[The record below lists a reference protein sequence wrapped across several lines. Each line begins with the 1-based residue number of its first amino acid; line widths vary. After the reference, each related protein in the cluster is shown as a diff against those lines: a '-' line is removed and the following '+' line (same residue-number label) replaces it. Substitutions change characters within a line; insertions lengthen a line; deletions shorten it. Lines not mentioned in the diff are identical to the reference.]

1 VTCQNRNEKTSL
13 TAKCGDPPTTMGKSW
28 LLDDPPIRRF
38 GSYSTQRLGYNIYI
52 YVYVHVYI
60 YVRIYIYIHMYEY
73 IYTHM
78 YVYIYIY
85 IIFKYIYIMDI
96 LYMCININI
105 YIYMYRYKT
114 LVSMHFRNLP
124 KICTR
129 YSSVACSSDPP
140 GHELSGQ
147 NLVHGRR
154 LETLE
159 LDGIGE

>member
-1 VTCQNRNEKTSL
+1 
-13 TAKCGDPPTTMGKSW
+13 
-28 LLDDPPIRRF
+28 
-38 GSYSTQRLGYNIYI
+38 
-52 YVYVHVYI
+52 
-60 YVRIYIYIHMYEY
+60 
-73 IYTHM
+73 
-78 YVYIYIY
+78 
-85 IIFKYIYIMDI
+85 
-96 LYMCININI
+96 
-105 YIYMYRYKT
+105 MYRYKT